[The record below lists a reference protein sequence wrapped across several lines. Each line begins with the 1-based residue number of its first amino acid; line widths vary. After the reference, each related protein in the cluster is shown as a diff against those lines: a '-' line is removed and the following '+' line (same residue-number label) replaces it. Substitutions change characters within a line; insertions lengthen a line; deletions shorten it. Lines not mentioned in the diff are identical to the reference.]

1 MSTNS
6 PPETCGLIGTTIAR
20 SLSPAMHNA
29 AFAHHGL
36 PDRYTLWSVDQA
48 DLSAQVT
55 ALRRPGMRG
64 ANVTIPYKSAVLP
77 MLDELGVEP
86 PVTALG
92 AANTIVRRADGT
104 LLGLNTDV
112 EGFLRA
118 LQAAG
123 YDARGKSVVLL
134 GAGGSARAVAW
145 GLLHHGI
152 RTLAVVN
159 RSPERAADLLA
170 DICEMITLP
179 EEPRL
184 FAVSTDDELF
194 PELLSE
200 ADLLINATPV
210 GADGQTLPLSAD
222 LLHGGL
228 FVSDLIYRP
237 TPLLRAAA
245 ARGARTQDGIEM
257 LIHQGA
263 LAFEAWTGLPAPVD
277 IMRQAARTA
286 RAGQHQL

>member
-1 MSTNS
+1 MSME
-6 PPETCGLIGTTIAR
+6 PPRLTCGLIGTTIAR

-29 AFAHHGL
+29 AFAYHGL
-36 PDRYTLWSVDQA
+36 SDRYTLWSVEEA
-48 DLSAQVT
+48 DLPAQV
-55 ALRRPGMRG
+55 AMLRRPDMRG

-112 EGFLRA
+112 EGFRRA
-118 LQAAG
+118 LGAAD
-123 YDARGKSVVLL
+123 YDARGTSVVLL

-145 GLLHHGI
+145 GLLHLGI
-152 RTLAVVN
+152 RSLAVVN
-159 RSPERAADLLA
+159 RSPERAAELLA
-170 DICEMITLP
+170 HMCEMIALS

-184 FAVSTDDELF
+184 YALDADDQLL
-194 PELLSE
+194 PELLSD

-210 GADGQTLPLSAD
+210 GADGQTLPLPAD
-222 LLHGGL
+222 LLHAGL

-237 TPLLRAAA
+237 TPLLQAAA
-245 ARGARTQDGIEM
+245 ACGARTQDGLEM

-263 LAFEAWTGLPAPVD
+263 LAFEAWTGLPAPVG

-286 RAGQHQL
+286 RAGQYQL